1 MVLVVYKGNHV
12 SEQYQMAC
20 MINALTLQQ
29 HFMFRPESDTTL
41 EGFKTAFSEIF
52 SQPMPCI
59 KIGDDKL
66 ALWNFLNKLTNNDSW
81 KEAMKMWVSDRPW
94 KDILAMIQKL

>member
-1 MVLVVYKGNHV
+1 MIFKLQLREVKYNESMTPKQWFQEQACMVLVVYKGNHV

-66 ALWNFLNKLTNNDSW
+66 AL
-81 KEAMKMWVSDRPW
+81 
-94 KDILAMIQKL
+94 